1 MQIMRNLN
9 SQEAFKDNDIKE
21 EYEINKVFKLLSI
34 MKLSFMMWDKH
45 EWWIINNLGID
56 SLDIE
61 YRAYVLTLKDSNDGC
76 C

>member
-1 MQIMRNLN
+1 
-9 SQEAFKDNDIKE
+9 
-21 EYEINKVFKLLSI
+21 
-34 MKLSFMMWDKH
+34 MMWDKH